1 MMNKVKLLFWNTR
14 KTELPSAAV
23 TRVFLAG
30 LGARTARFA
39 LMLILFLLL
48 QACSQKPVPVP
59 ETASP
64 AAHSQARPPDT
75 RPAIVAF
82 GNSLTAGFGVEPGSG
97 WPELMQKELDR
108 NGYAYRVV
116 NAGVSG
122 DTTSGGLA
130 RLDSILEIKPKIVI
144 LELGGNDG
152 LRGLP
157 VASTRANLEEM
168 IVALQ
173 GGGARVLL
181 AGMTLPPNYGPAYI
195 SQFEK
200 MYADLAARHKLTF
213 MPLRLDKIGAPG
225 ESARLIQRDGI
236 HPTAEG
242 YRRLLPYL
250 MKFLTPEL

>member
-1 MMNKVKLLFWNTR
+1 MKHLLLIF
-14 KTELPSAAV
+14 
-23 TRVFLAG
+23 FLV
-30 LGARTARFA
+30 LGACKEKSAPLEQTG
-39 LMLILFLLL
+39 
-48 QACSQKPVPVP
+48 
-59 ETASP
+59 SP
-64 AAHSQARPPDT
+64 APAGKAPLADP

-82 GNSLTAGFGVEPGSG
+82 GDSLTAGHGVEPGSG
-97 WPELMQKELDR
+97 WPELMQKELDQK
-108 NGYAYRVV
+108 GYAYRVV

-130 RLDSILEIKPKIVI
+130 RLDSVLEIKPKIVI

-195 SQFEK
+195 AQFET
-200 MYADLAARHKLTF
+200 MYTDLAARHRLTLVPLNLEKLGT
-213 MPLRLDKIGAPG
+213 PTDAA
-225 ESARLIQRDGI
+225 ARLMQADGI

-250 MKFLTPEL
+250 MKFVTPAL